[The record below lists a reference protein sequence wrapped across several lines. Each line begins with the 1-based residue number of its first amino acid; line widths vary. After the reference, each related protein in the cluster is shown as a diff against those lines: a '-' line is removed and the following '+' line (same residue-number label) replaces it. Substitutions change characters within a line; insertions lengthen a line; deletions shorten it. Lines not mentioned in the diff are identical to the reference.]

1 MKCDLH
7 CHTKLSDGSLGI
19 EELIS
24 LAKRT
29 GLKAVAITDHDT
41 LAGANRAKIIGDR
54 YDITVIPGVEIS
66 CFDYKRNRKAHL
78 LCYLCD
84 KPDRLESLFRKTYL
98 NRKKAAEA
106 MVEKI
111 MERYPVLPSMIVN
124 RAKGSSNIYKQ
135 HIMHALM
142 DIGAATSIY
151 GDLYRELF
159 DPKEGFAFVEPEYPD
174 VFEVLAQVKD
184 AGGIAVLAHPTHY
197 DSYDLLGELVA
208 HGLDG
213 VEVWHPCHD
222 EFDVQRIRDVA
233 KKHGL
238 LMTGGSDFH
247 GMYNKA
253 AMSLGACYTPLE
265 NFEALLAYKSRRKTR
280 ETIII

>member
-24 LAKRT
+24 LAKRM

-54 YDITVIPGVEIS
+54 YDVRVIPGVEIS
-66 CFDYKRNRKAHL
+66 CYDYKRKRKAHL

-84 KPDRLESLFRKTYL
+84 KPDRLQSLFRKISL
-98 NRKKAAEA
+98 SRKKAANA
-106 MVEKI
+106 MAKKI
-111 MERYPVLPSMIVN
+111 VDRYPVLPAQIVN
-124 RAKGSSNIYKQ
+124 RAKGSSNIFKQ

-142 DIGAATSIY
+142 DIGVTTSIY
-151 GDLYRELF
+151 GDLYNELF
-159 DPKEGFAFVEPEYPD
+159 DPEKGVALVEPEYPD
-174 VFEVLAQVKD
+174 VFEVLVQVQD
-184 AGGIAVLAHPTHY
+184 AGGIAVLAHPTYY

-208 HGLDG
+208 SGLDG

-222 EFDVQRIRDVA
+222 EFDVQRISEVA

-247 GMYNKA
+247 GMYNKKVLP
-253 AMSLGACYTPLE
+253 LGSFYTPWE
-265 NFEALLAYKSRRKTR
+265 NFEALLSYKSRRKVK
-280 ETIII
+280 